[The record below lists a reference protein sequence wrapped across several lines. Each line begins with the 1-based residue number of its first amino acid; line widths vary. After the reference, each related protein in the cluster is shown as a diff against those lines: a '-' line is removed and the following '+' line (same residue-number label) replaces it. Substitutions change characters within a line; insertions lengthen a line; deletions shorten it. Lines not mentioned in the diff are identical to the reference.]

1 MGLTAFIFPGQGAQ
15 YVGMGKHLWDDY
27 PTARRVF
34 EKADDVLGF
43 SISKLCFEGPEDKLK
58 ETAVTQPAILTVSA
72 AYLAV
77 LAEMG
82 IRADIAAGL
91 SLGEYGALLVGNVL
105 GEDEAIPLVHKR
117 GIFMQ
122 EAVPLGQ
129 GAMAAILGL
138 DAGVVEEMCYDAQS
152 CGVVEVAN
160 YNCPGQVVIAG
171 EVAAVERAAG
181 LCKKNGA
188 RRAVM
193 LPVSAPFHCAM
204 LLSAGMRLSAELSRY
219 SLRDS
224 NIPIIA
230 NVNARP
236 QKAREIIRANLI
248 RQVSFP
254 VRFEESLRAMVKLG
268 VTRFI
273 EVGPGKSLSAF
284 VKKTAGG
291 VDILCAD
298 NPDDFVKLLK
308 EGEMVC

>member
-1 MGLTAFIFPGQGAQ
+1 
-15 YVGMGKHLWDDY
+15 
-27 PTARRVF
+27 
-34 EKADDVLGF
+34 
-43 SISKLCFEGPEDKLK
+43 
-58 ETAVTQPAILTVSA
+58 
-72 AYLAV
+72 
-77 LAEMG
+77 
-82 IRADIAAGL
+82 
-91 SLGEYGALLVGNVL
+91 
-105 GEDEAIPLVHKR
+105 
-117 GIFMQ
+117 
-122 EAVPLGQ
+122 
-129 GAMAAILGL
+129 
-138 DAGVVEEMCYDAQS
+138 
-152 CGVVEVAN
+152 
-160 YNCPGQVVIAG
+160 
-171 EVAAVERAAG
+171 
-181 LCKKNGA
+181 
-188 RRAVM
+188 M